1 MMAGKNGLTE
11 IRLHGRGGQGVVFAA
26 TAMAEAAHRD
36 GKYVQ
41 SFGIYGAERRGAPVT
56 AFVRIGDSPDVPR
69 CQIQQPDIVV
79 AFDVKLPREH
89 VLKGLKPG
97 GKLLLNCANEAD
109 AWGLCNGRSFDV
121 WLVNASRIAAQ
132 SGLGSV
138 GIPMINTVMLGALIR
153 ISGAA
158 SLESLLDVIREKI
171 PRNTEKNLLSAQSG
185 YDGARELECYA
196 TAL

>member
-1 MMAGKNGLTE
+1 MAGKIGLTE
-11 IRLHGRGGQGVVFAA
+11 IRLHGRGGQGVVFAG
-26 TAMAEAAHRD
+26 TAMAEAAHRN

-41 SFGIYGAERRGAPVT
+41 AFGIYGAERRGAPVT
-56 AFVRIGDSPDVPR
+56 SFVRIGDSPDVPR

-79 AFDVKLPREH
+79 AFDVNLPREQ

-97 GKLLLNCANEAD
+97 GKLLLNCAKEAD

-121 WLVNASRIAAQ
+121 WLVDASNIAAQ
-132 SGLGSV
+132 SGLGLV
-138 GIPMINTVMLGALIR
+138 GIPIINTVMLGALVR
-153 ISGAA
+153 VSGCA
-158 SLESLLDVIREKI
+158 SLESLLAVIGEKM
-171 PRNTEKNLLSAQSG
+171 PRSTEKNLLAAQSG